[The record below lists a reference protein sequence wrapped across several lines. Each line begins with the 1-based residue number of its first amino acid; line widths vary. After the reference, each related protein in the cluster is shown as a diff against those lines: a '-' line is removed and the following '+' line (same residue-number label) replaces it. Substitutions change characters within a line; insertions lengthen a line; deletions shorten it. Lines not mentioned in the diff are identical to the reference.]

1 LFKGITI
8 LEKLKEFF
16 KVEYMLAESKALSA
30 IKVEKL
36 LGIYEKNFQGKV
48 LELLNRRQ
56 LCLQ

>member
-16 KVEYMLAESKALSA
+16 KVEHMLAESKALSA

-36 LGIYEKNFQGKV
+36 LGIY
-48 LELLNRRQ
+48 
-56 LCLQ
+56 